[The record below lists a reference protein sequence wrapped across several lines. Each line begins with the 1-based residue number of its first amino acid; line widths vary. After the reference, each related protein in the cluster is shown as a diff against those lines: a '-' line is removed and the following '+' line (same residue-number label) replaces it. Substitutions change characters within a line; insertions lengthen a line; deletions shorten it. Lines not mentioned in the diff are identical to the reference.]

1 MMQTSISAQYVNKD
15 QHSPKLGRD
24 IFHFTDEE
32 LDSAEKITLP
42 KGLHGLS
49 KTNHFAFLS
58 PIETE
63 LKPFK
68 VLYNLEDPAIS
79 FIVLSAESFNGFALN
94 SDDKVKVADAYN
106 IELKNIKILY
116 LVRIIKKDDAL
127 EMTANLRAPIVVDGN
142 SKLAWQHILESTEFQ
157 FDFPLKGLFGALHKH
172 KDD

>member
-1 MMQTSISAQYVNKD
+1 MQTSTSAQCVNKD
-15 QHSPKLGRD
+15 QHSPKLDRG

-32 LDSAEKITLP
+32 LNSAEKITLP
-42 KGLHGLS
+42 HGLYGLS

-58 PIETE
+58 PIETA

-79 FIVLSAESFNGFALN
+79 FIVLSAEPFNGFAL
-94 SDDKVKVADAYN
+94 SADDKVKVADTYS
-106 IELKNIKILY
+106 IDLKSIKILY

-127 EMTANLRAPIVVDGN
+127 EMTANLRAPIVIDGD

-157 FDFPLKGLFGALHKH
+157 FDFPLKGLFATLHKH